1 MTENKPLLI
10 LVDGHSLA
18 FRCYYAHG
26 KKGGLTTSTGV
37 PTSITFG
44 FIKCLVEV
52 ITKYQ
57 PQGMAIA
64 FDLATPTFRHELDP
78 TYKAGRDETPAD
90 FIPDLANLQELVR
103 ALGLPLLTTPGY
115 EADDILATLTQQG
128 QESGYM
134 VKVLTGD
141 RDMYQLVDE
150 EKNTSVLY
158 FSRDYSSRGSGSD
171 IKEIKT
177 PEVVT
182 KLGILP
188 SQVVDYKALCGD
200 KSDNIPGVAGVGEK
214 TAVQLLTKYHNLE
227 NIYNSLDEMTG
238 AVKKKLEAG
247 REKAFH
253 SQHMARLNFE
263 APVVVTL
270 EECRLKGFDP
280 NLVTP
285 ILEKLEL
292 KSFLKNLE
300 KIQASFGGE
309 KLLDKLEQALDNPQ
323 ILSLETTTQS
333 APNLSANLSPQLGN
347 APLQLEEN
355 FNIQDADID
364 FFTAED
370 TRNYQP
376 APEVKLDILTVDTP
390 DKLATLITTL
400 ENLATAHPV
409 AWDTETSD
417 LDPRKAELV
426 GIGCCWGENATAYIP
441 LGHHLDHLLDSE
453 QGKQLDRAVVLEA
466 LRPILEGEKYP
477 KVLQNAKFDRLILRN
492 QGINLAG
499 VTFDTMLASY
509 VLNPDR
515 NHSLK
520 QMAAQYLE
528 INTITYEELVPKGKT
543 IADIAIADVAYY
555 CALDAYM
562 TWHLYDHFQ
571 ANLAEYPDLAKL
583 FLTVELPLEPVL
595 AEMEFTGIRIDTN
608 YLQIFSQQLE
618 QDLATIEKQAYAA
631 AGEEFNLGSPKQ
643 LSVILFE
650 KLKLDTKKSRKIKTG
665 YSTDHATLEKLQ
677 GDHPV
682 IEAILENRTLAKLKS
697 TYVDALPE
705 IVSPK
710 TQRIHTDFNQAVTS
724 TGRLSSSNPNLQNI
738 PIRTAFSRQI
748 RKAFLPKEGW
758 LLAAADYSQIE
769 LRILAHLCQEPVL
782 LHAYQNNEDIHTV
795 TAKLIFEKEE
805 ISSEERRLG
814 KIINFGVIYG
824 MGAQKFAREAKVTVA
839 QAKSFI
845 DKFNTRYAQVF
856 NYLEQLKREVISR
869 GYVTTILGRRRYFQL
884 EGDQVKALRGTPPEE
899 IDLSRIKLSQYDSQA
914 LRSAANA
921 PIQGSSADIIKI
933 AMVKLHQVLQSYEA
947 KLLLQVHDELVLEV
961 PPAEWEELQPQIK
974 AAMESAVDL
983 TVPLLVEVRSGQ
995 NWMETK

>member
-1 MTENKPLLI
+1 MPENKPLLI

-26 KKGGLTTSTGV
+26 KKGGLTTTTGV
-37 PTSITFG
+37 PTSVTFG

-64 FDLATPTFRHELDP
+64 FDLPTPTFRHELDP

-115 EADDILATLTQQG
+115 EADDILATLTHQG

-227 NIYNSLDEMTG
+227 TIYDSLDEMTG
-238 AVKKKLEAG
+238 AVQKKLEAG

-253 SQHMARLNFE
+253 SQYMARLNFE
-263 APVVVTL
+263 APVVVTS
-270 EECRLKGFDP
+270 EEFRLKGFDDS
-280 NLVTP
+280 LVKP

-300 KIQASFGGE
+300 KIRASFGGE
-309 KLLDKLEQALDNPQ
+309 ERLIAPIGLPDTDKN
-323 ILSLETTTQS
+323 LSLETTT
-333 APNLSANLSPQLGN
+333 NLSTQLVNNL
-347 APLQLEEN
+347 LQLDEN
-355 FNIQDADID
+355 SSDRDADID

-376 APEVKLDILTVDTP
+376 APEVELDILIVDTP
-390 DKLATLITTL
+390 DKLETLITTL

-441 LGHHLDHLLDSE
+441 LGHHLDPQLDPPQE
-453 QGKQLDRAVVLEA
+453 LQLDRAMVLAA
-466 LRPILEGEKYP
+466 LRPILEGEIYP

-509 VLNPDR
+509 VLNPDSS
-515 NHSLK
+515 HGLK
-520 QMAAQYLE
+520 QMATQYLG
-528 INTITYEELVPKGKT
+528 ISTITYEELVPKGQS
-543 IADIAIADVAYY
+543 IADITIPEVAYY

-562 TWHLYDHFQ
+562 TWHLQDHLQ
-571 ANLAEYPDLAKL
+571 TELVKYPDLAKL
-583 FLTVELPLEPVL
+583 LLTVELPLEPVL
-595 AEMEFTGIRIDTN
+595 AEMEFMGIRIDTN
-608 YLQIFSQQLE
+608 YLQKFSQQLE
-618 QDLATIEKQAYAA
+618 QDLAAIEKQAYAA
-631 AGEEFNLGSPKQ
+631 AGSEFNLGSPKQ

-650 KLKLDTKKSRKIKTG
+650 KLKLDIKKSRKIKTG

-748 RKAFLPKEGW
+748 RKAFLPREGW

-782 LHAYQNNEDIHTV
+782 LYAYQNNEDIHTV
-795 TAKLIFEKEE
+795 TARLIFEKEE

-974 AAMESAVDL
+974 AAMESAVEL